1 MPTAAAR
8 AVLASLGAAAEAA
21 LDDEVDDEPAPEPAP
36 EPADEPAPEPAD
48 EPARFEI
55 ALFTAAPPVVAVES
69 WSCRC
74 RRGPG
79 GDEASKDASGQDGAC
94 PGSRQRAPQAPQVP
108 QAPHGP

>member
-21 LDDEVDDEPAPEPAP
+21 LDDEVDDEPAP
-36 EPADEPAPEPAD
+36 EPAPEPAD